1 MAEGMV
7 EIAIIRSI
15 ISYVSRTYKAYRR
28 GADPRVSKTVYP
40 IPDDIKVLLK
50 EIVVT
55 CKDEKVFG
63 ELDALVQHPD
73 RVKMLEA
80 SHKNTFQEFKK
91 GFTPR
96 KFLKWF
102 AVSVVVGAELEAR
115 GFTRALDVVERDI
128 HAVYM
133 IYRKYDVFKFMGFRV
148 T

>member
-55 CKDEKVFG
+55 CKDEHVFG

-80 SHKNTFQEFKK
+80 SHKKTFHEFKK

-102 AVSVVVGAELEAR
+102 VVSIVVGAELEER
-115 GFTRALDVVERDI
+115 GFSRALDVVQRDM

-133 IYRKYDVFKFMGFRV
+133 VYRKHEVFKFLGFRV